1 MFAHRLRLS
10 VGDPTGA
17 ARPVPLDWLDR
28 FFMRHFTG
36 LSALDDTLPA
46 GDGVLEIGSNVD
58 VAVLEREF
66 EKWLRGHKL
75 LTQEQNLVIERL

>member
-10 VGDPTGA
+10 VGDPSGV
-17 ARPVPLDWLDR
+17 ARPVPLEWLDR

-46 GDGVLEIGSNVD
+46 GDGLLEVGSDVD
-58 VAVLEREF
+58 YAVLQREF
-66 EKWLRGHKL
+66 EKWLRGHRLLALDEKL
-75 LTQEQNLVIERL
+75 AIEQL